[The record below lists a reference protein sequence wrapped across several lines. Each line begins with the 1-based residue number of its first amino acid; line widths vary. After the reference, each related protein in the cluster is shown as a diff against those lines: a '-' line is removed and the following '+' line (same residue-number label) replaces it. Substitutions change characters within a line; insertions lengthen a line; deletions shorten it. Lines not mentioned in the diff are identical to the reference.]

1 MKKHKN
7 YTNNQAFTLIEL
19 IVVIAIMGVILI
31 LALPQVSKLQMANT
45 NKKYD
50 AYYSSIESAAKLYM
64 DSHAKDLFGSNSSG
78 CVTVYYS
85 DLKKQNLIKDFGSSE
100 VTCSSD
106 EESYVEVRKANDN
119 FLYSTSLV
127 CRDGLKVVY
136 RKEEKAETPCTN
148 EPDKDGPIV
157 TINPK
162 EHDWVQSED
171 LKIKIRVY
179 DDYTLNKNI
188 GILYYWKDAT
198 GAKVS
203 KEYTYNYKN
212 KEGVKSVSYQIPTKN
227 IPTESGEYQLVVRQW
242 ISPNT
247 NGIQDILGNE
257 RISEEISGIYK
268 IDNEKPTCGDSVGDK
283 TNWTNEAFTIS
294 QYCHDDASGC
304 TDDPYTEK
312 FTTSTKT
319 HTFTISDKAG
329 NTNKCK
335 VDVYLDVD
343 KPSCGK
349 ITGQSTK
356 WTKDDRTISVEC
368 SDTGGSNCTM
378 SPFEQTFTTE
388 GKKDIITIQD
398 VAGNTT
404 DCMVNKYI
412 DRTPPVCPSIES
424 SEDFKTWTKENIDF
438 TFNFSSDTVSWDWYT
453 DSKGSYKFW
462 DNNKVSTKS
471 KTISGE
477 GKRKIMVR
485 VYDEAGNSRDCFT
498 DHEYWIDK
506 TAPTCASNT
515 GSTTWTNKDRT
526 VTVNCSDSGSG
537 CASSSYSETYTTDTK
552 TDSIS
557 IKDKAGNSNSCK
569 VDVYLDKTPPAAP
582 KYLKTKLLSTNK
594 ASLSNNLCYG
604 KGGGT
609 SDASCSINYDNTTF
623 FFTTSFSITDL
634 GKVQSGI
641 ADEQY
646 TWNHNGGGVKCT
658 SWVTD
663 CEPWTATT
671 GGTRATWITYQ
682 VRAIDKAGNIG
693 PVFTLKYI
701 YK

>member
-1 MKKHKN
+1 M
-7 YTNNQAFTLIEL
+7 NNNKGFTLIEL

-31 LALPQVSKLQMANT
+31 LALPQVSKLQRANT

-50 AYYSSIESAAKLYM
+50 AYYSSIESATKLYM

-368 SDTGGSNCTM
+368 SDNLSGCTQGSYSEVFDSSIKTD
-378 SPFEQTFTTE
+378 T
-388 GKKDIITIQD
+388 ITIKD
-398 VAGNTT
+398 NASNST
-404 DCMVNKYI
+404 DCKVN
-412 DRTPPVCPSIES
+412 
-424 SEDFKTWTKENIDF
+424 
-438 TFNFSSDTVSWDWYT
+438 
-453 DSKGSYKFW
+453 
-462 DNNKVSTKS
+462 
-471 KTISGE
+471 
-477 GKRKIMVR
+477 
-485 VYDEAGNSRDCFT
+485 VYV
-498 DHEYWIDK
+498 DK
-506 TAPTCASNT
+506 TAPTKPTKGSIGKLSGSEASASIQT
-515 GSTTWTNKDRT
+515 KASGSKDSHSGVKRYLYMVTN
-526 VTVNCSDSGSG
+526 SDSTPSKSSSGFSTSLKFTRSCGTSYYAWAIAEDNVGNRSSVYYMGSAKDGKNEYSDWGSCKDGKKTRTNSCALVTSNLSTKCSTLKANNCHIRGNTCRTGYFPWTCDNGGHNSSLFYQIYCTNSKGEVYLHAVSGDLACGVSPYGPDEDWIVIDDSDYTEPYERREGQMIYTASG
-537 CASSSYSETYTTDTK
+537 CGKNGD
-552 TDSIS
+552 
-557 IKDKAGNSNSCK
+557 DKAIK
-569 VDVYLDKTPPAAP
+569 VD
-582 KYLKTKLLSTNK
+582 
-594 ASLSNNLCYG
+594 
-604 KGGGT
+604 
-609 SDASCSINYDNTTF
+609 INF
-623 FFTTSFSITDL
+623 KRIS
-634 GKVQSGI
+634 
-641 ADEQY
+641 
-646 TWNHNGGGVKCT
+646 
-658 SWVTD
+658 
-663 CEPWTATT
+663 
-671 GGTRATWITYQ
+671 
-682 VRAIDKAGNIG
+682 
-693 PVFTLKYI
+693 
-701 YK
+701 